1 MENKNILNIAIV
13 LTVGV
18 ILAGSLLMPVISDA
32 TTTEETITN
41 KGVFR
46 MTDINDPYSITY
58 DPIGLAFI
66 INDTTIPFT
75 DIPAGRWTIISTDA
89 FMFRFQAYASED
101 YSLFISDTSSTTAI
115 ASTTLTETRTW
126 TFDNGTYTGY
136 DGSTTREYTAS
147 SFRGYDPDGDYVMT
161 NGTDKPIVKGDS
173 SIIIGHGLTMVNA
186 QNTPFYIYGTV
197 NDGVTVNTKTTVTVS
212 NIAVNATPY
221 SKLADCF
228 TLNSITFTAAA
239 GSTSVDATYDR
250 IIVPA
255 EITAERTQHLAPGE
269 IALINTLP
277 IMVIV
282 ALLMVA
288 VGGLYLRRSD

>member
-1 MENKNILNIAIV
+1 MESKNLLTLAIT
-13 LTVGV
+13 LTVGI
-18 ILAGSLLMPVISDA
+18 ILAGSLLMPVLSDA

-58 DPIGLAFI
+58 DPVGLAFV

-75 DIPAGRWTIISTDA
+75 DIPKGRWTIVSTDA
-89 FMFRFQAYASED
+89 FMFRFQAYASEA
-101 YSLFISDTSSTTAI
+101 YTMFISDTSSTTSI
-115 ASTTLTETRTW
+115 ANASLTEAKTW

-136 DGSTTREYTAS
+136 DGTTTREYTAS

-173 SIIIGHGLTMVNA
+173 SIIIGHGLTVVNA

-212 NIAVNATPY
+212 DVAVNATPY
-221 SKLADCF
+221 SKLVDCF
-228 TLNSITFTAAA
+228 TLNSITFTATAE
-239 GSTSVDATYDR
+239 SSSVNATYDR

-255 EITAERTQHLAPGE
+255 EITAERTQHLSSGE
-269 IALINTLP
+269 IAILNALP
-277 IMVIV
+277 ILIIT
-282 ALLMVA
+282 ALVVMA
-288 VGGLYLRRSD
+288 AGALYLKRDD